1 MSIDYSTVLSYRP
14 AHPLRVDRGVSVST
28 PRDRRVHVAV
38 IGAGPGGLCMGKRL
52 LDEGIDDFVL
62 LEKSAGVGGTWNLNR
77 YPGCECDVQSALYSF
92 SFEVKP
98 DWSKPYGTQ
107 PEILAYMQHV
117 AEQYGVLPHVRFG
130 NGVHR
135 AVWDEASAT
144 WTLTLDDGA
153 TLTADI
159 VVSAIGM
166 FNDLSWPEIDGLRDF
181 AGPMFHSAQWD
192 WDHDLTGERV
202 AVIGSAASAVQ
213 FIPEIRKQAGMVH
226 LFQRTAN
233 WVTPKVDTPYS
244 EEQLEAFRKDPTPIL
259 QFRREVEDSMNKGMT
274 FTNAEKLALAVTA
287 VNKSLDQVVDPAV
300 RDKLRPQHPYG
311 CKRPLMSNAYY
322 PAFNEPNLELVTEHI
337 ARITPTS
344 VITDD
349 GHEREVDAIIV
360 STGFAATKYLS
371 AIDVVGRSGQH
382 IDDAWNDGATAYL
395 GITTTGFP
403 NLFMLYGPNT
413 NNGSILTMIEY
424 QVEHVVG
431 HVRRIRDEH
440 LAWVDVRP
448 EPMAR
453 YNDEVQQAIANVP
466 VWNADCNGYYRSP
479 SGRIVTQWP
488 FSMLEFGERTAA
500 IDPADFEVAVR

>member
-1 MSIDYSTVLSYRP
+1 MSTHSERAVRI
-14 AHPLRVDRGVSVST
+14 
-28 PRDRRVHVAV
+28 AV
-38 IGAGPGGLCMGKRL
+38 IGAGPGGLCLGKRL
-52 LDEGIDDFVL
+52 LDEGFTDFVL
-62 LEKSAGVGGTWNLNR
+62 LEKSGGVGGTWNLNR

-92 SFEVKP
+92 SFEIKP

-117 AEQYGVLPHVRFG
+117 ARKYGLLPHVRLG
-130 NGVHR
+130 NGVDR
-135 AVWDEASAT
+135 AVWDAQSST
-144 WTLTLDDGA
+144 WTLGLENGDSI
-153 TLTADI
+153 TADV

-166 FNDLSWPEIDGLRDF
+166 FNDLAWPDIEGLHDF
-181 AGPMFHSAQWD
+181 RGTIFHSAQWN
-192 WDHDLTGERV
+192 WDHDLAGERI

-213 FIPEIRKQAGMVH
+213 FVPEIRKQAGQVH

-233 WVTPKVDTPYS
+233 WVTPKDDTPYTAQ
-244 EEQLEAFRKDPTPIL
+244 QLESFRMDPTPVL
-259 QFRREVEDSMNKGMT
+259 AFRSEVEDSMNSGMT
-274 FTNAEKLALAVTA
+274 FTNTKKLELAVTA
-287 VNKSLDQVVDPAV
+287 VNRALDQLADPIV
-300 RDKLRPQHPYG
+300 RDKLRPQHPFG
-311 CKRPLMSNAYY
+311 CKRPLMSNVYY
-322 PAFNEPNLELVTEHI
+322 RAFNEPNLELVTEHI

-349 GHEREVDAIIV
+349 GREREVDTIIV

-371 AIDVVGRSGQH
+371 AIDVVGCGGQH
-382 IDDAWNDGATAYL
+382 IDDAWNDGAAAYL

-413 NNGSILTMIEY
+413 NNGSILTMLEY

-431 HVRRIRDEH
+431 HLRRIRDEH

-453 YNDEVQQAIANVP
+453 YNDEVQHAIAGVP
-466 VWNADCNGYYRSP
+466 VWNANCNGYYRTP

-488 FSMLEFGERTAA
+488 FSMTEFRDRTAV
-500 IDPADFEVAVR
+500 IDPDDFACGVR

>member
-1 MSIDYSTVLSYRP
+1 VGTNPVR
-14 AHPLRVDRGVSVST
+14 
-28 PRDRRVHVAV
+28 HVRIAI

-62 LEKSAGVGGTWNLNR
+62 LEKSGGVGGTWNLNR

-117 AEQYGVLPHVRFG
+117 AEKYGLLPHVRLG
-130 NGVHR
+130 NGVRR
-135 AVWDEASAT
+135 AVWDQPSST
-144 WTLTLDDGA
+144 WTLTLDDDD
-153 TLTADI
+153 TVVADV

-166 FNDLSWPEIDGLRDF
+166 FNDLAWPDIEGLDTF
-181 AGPMFHSAQWD
+181 AGTLFHSAQWN

-213 FIPEIRKQAGMVH
+213 FVPEIRKQAGMLH

-233 WVTPKVDTPYS
+233 WVSPKADTPYT
-244 EEQLEAFRKDPTPIL
+244 EQQLEAFRNDPTPIL
-259 QFRREVEDSMNKGMT
+259 EFRREVEDSMNKGMT
-274 FTNAEKLALAVTA
+274 FTNAQKLALAVAATNA
-287 VNKSLDQVVDPAV
+287 AIDQVRDPEV
-300 RDKLRPQHPYG
+300 REKLRPQHPYG
-311 CKRPLMSNAYY
+311 CKRPLMSNVYY

-337 ARITPTS
+337 TRITPTS

-349 GHEREVDAIIV
+349 GREREVDTIV
-360 STGFAATKYLS
+360 LATGFAATKYLS
-371 AIDVVGRSGQH
+371 AIEVVGRDGVR
-382 IDDAWNDGATAYL
+382 IDDAWNDGAQAYL
-395 GITTTGFP
+395 GITTRGFP

-424 QVEHVVG
+424 QVEHILG
-431 HVRRIRDEH
+431 HVLRLRDEH

-453 YNDEVQQAIANVP
+453 YNDEVQQAIAAVP

-488 FSMLEFGERTAA
+488 FSMTEFRDRTAT
-500 IDPADFEVAVR
+500 IDPADFEVATR